1 MCFPPLQMISGFC
14 HVFFP
19 HKTSHEPVEHLLWD
33 NSYEH
38 MSTIDWTHIPK
49 NMDTKN
55 DELTFESVGKIL
67 QSDHYM
73 L

>member
-1 MCFPPLQMISGFC
+1 M
-14 HVFFP
+14 FFP

-67 QSDHYM
+67 QSDHYI